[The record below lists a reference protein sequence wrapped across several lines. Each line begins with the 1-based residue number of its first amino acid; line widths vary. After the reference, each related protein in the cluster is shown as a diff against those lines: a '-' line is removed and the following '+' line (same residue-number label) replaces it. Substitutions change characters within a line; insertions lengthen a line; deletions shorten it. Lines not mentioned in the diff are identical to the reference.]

1 VGDQAE
7 VVGAGIAG
15 LTVASLLARD
25 GWKVRIH
32 ERAQPIQRVGSAIF
46 LKENGL
52 RVLDTIGVSQPVSR
66 AGQRLAGIEMHGDGG
81 RLLVR
86 RELPPGYRTVC
97 GSRAVL
103 QQALLESALDSGAE
117 LVEGSE
123 VEGVQPDG
131 SVLLAGGTTLPR
143 ADLVVAADGVRSRVR
158 QQGDFTARVRGLGEA
173 SYRFVITRDGEQPW
187 TSEHWSGAM
196 RVGIAPCARDQTY
209 VFLCAPTATHG
220 ALRLPLPVARWSKA
234 FPHLTGLMQRLAA
247 ATPVHATHS
256 MVSCG
261 HWVSGRVALLGDA
274 ASGQAP
280 NLGQGA
286 GLAVGNA
293 AALVRTLRRIPDVPT
308 ALVAWEQSRRQVTR
322 RTQLWSA
329 AYTLLACRWP
339 ASRLD
344 LRAEFLR
351 GLASWG
357 PSSRYWAMLS
367 RAETDDELALAG
379 GRAPSDPANR
389 AQAVGGGR

>member
-1 VGDQAE
+1 MGDQVE

-15 LTVASLLARD
+15 LTVASLLGRD

-32 ERAQPIQRVGSAIF
+32 ERANPIQRVGSAIF

-52 RVLDTIGVSQPVSR
+52 RVLDTIGVSPPVTR
-66 AGQRLAGIEMHGDGG
+66 AGQRLAGIEMYGDGG

-86 RELPPGYRTVC
+86 RELPAGYRTVC

-103 QQALLESALDSGAE
+103 QQALLESALNSGAE

-123 VEGVQPDG
+123 VQRVAPDG
-131 SVLLAGGTTLPR
+131 SVVLAGGTTLPP
-143 ADLVVAADGVRSRVR
+143 ADLVVAADGMRSRVR
-158 QQGDFTARVRGLGEA
+158 QHGGFKARVRGLGEA
-173 SYRFVITRDGEQPW
+173 SYRFVIERDGEQPW

-196 RVGIAPCARDQTY
+196 RVGVAPCSRDETY
-209 VFLCAPTATHG
+209 VFLCAPTASDG
-220 ALRLPLPVARWSKA
+220 ALRLPLPVARWTDA

-247 ATPVHATHS
+247 ANPVHAAHS
-256 MVSCG
+256 MVSCD

-293 AALVRTLRRIPDVPT
+293 AALVRTLRRIPDVPS
-308 ALVAWEQSRRQVTR
+308 ALVAWERSRREVTR

-329 AYTLLACRWP
+329 AYTMLACRWP
-339 ASRLD
+339 SPLWS
-344 LRAEFLR
+344 LRAQFLR
-351 GLASWG
+351 GLAGWG

-379 GRAPSDPANR
+379 GVTLGASVSRT
-389 AQAVGGGR
+389 QAVGGGR

>member
-1 VGDQAE
+1 MGDRAE

-15 LTVASLLARD
+15 LTVASLLARE
-25 GWKVRIH
+25 GWTVRIH
-32 ERAQPIQRVGSAIF
+32 ERASPIQRVGSAIF

-52 RVLDTIGVSQPVSR
+52 RVLDAIGVSQPVSR
-66 AGQRLAGIEMHGDGG
+66 AGEMIEGIEMLGDGG

-103 QQALLESALDSGAE
+103 QTALLESALDNGAE
-117 LVEGSE
+117 LLDGSE
-123 VEGVQPDG
+123 VESVQSDG
-131 SVLLAGGTTLPR
+131 TVVLAGGTRLQS
-143 ADLVVAADGVRSRVR
+143 ADLVVAADGMRSQVRRH
-158 QQGDFTARVRGLGEA
+158 GGFKARVRGLGEA
-173 SYRFVITRDGEQPW
+173 SYRFVIERDGERPW

-196 RVGIAPCARDQTY
+196 RVGIAPCSRDQTY
-209 VFLCAPTATHG
+209 VFLCAPTAIED
-220 ALRLPLPVARWSKA
+220 ALRLPLPLERWSAA
-234 FPHLTGLMQRLAA
+234 FPHLTELVQRLAA
-247 ATPVHATHS
+247 ATPVPATHS
-256 MVSCG
+256 MVSCS

-293 AALVRTLRRIPDVPT
+293 AALVRTLRRIPDVPS
-308 ALVAWEQSRRQVTR
+308 ALIAWEQSRRDLTR

-329 AYTLLACRWP
+329 AYTMLACRWP
-339 ASRLD
+339 ASL
-344 LRAEFLR
+344 LSIRAEFLR
-351 GLASWG
+351 GLARWG

-367 RAETDDELALAG
+367 RAETDDEVSLAG
-379 GRAPSDPANR
+379 AGAATASVSQAYWTGR
-389 AQAVGGGR
+389 